1 MRLASVAAIG
11 DFWRVIREFNPEGIE
26 REATAPLDIRVVG
39 EPDSGKRTLIRS
51 LHGTSDGVATTGPF
65 RLVDVDYG
73 RGPLP
78 EIESA
83 DLVILAVRLNQDL
96 VEAGRRAAALFAR
109 RRIPTLLVFTHADQV
124 ENTREMRN
132 SAYRAFSFISYL
144 KTSFLDARDRSEV
157 QARLLPMLLE
167 TVPSLRTPLAR
178 RLPPIRPLVAE
189 QIISETCRV
198 NAQFALAAN
207 LPANLPFLG
216 GVAGNVADLVVL
228 TKNQVMLVF
237 RLAAIYGRD
246 ISLTRRV
253 LAEVAP
259 VIGGAFLWRTVARM
273 AVGMLPTLFAA
284 VPKMAVAYVGTFVVG
299 HAARYYYDEGR
310 RPPRSLIQEYGA
322 EGARLYRRFV
332 AAGRVPDEAAV

>member
-1 MRLASVAAIG
+1 MRLASVAAVG

-39 EPDSGKRTLIRS
+39 ELESGKRTLIQS

-65 RLVDVDYG
+65 RPIDVEYG
-73 RGPLP
+73 REPLP
-78 EIESA
+78 DIEDA
-83 DLVILAVRLNQDL
+83 DLVILVVRLDQDL
-96 VEAGRRAAALFAR
+96 AEAGRRAARLFAR
-109 RRIPTLLVFTHADQV
+109 KRVPTLLVFTHADRV

-132 SAYRAFSFISYL
+132 GAYRAFSFISYL

-207 LPANLPFLG
+207 L
-216 GVAGNVADLVVL
+216 VVL

-253 LAEVAP
+253 LAEIAP
-259 VIGGAFLWRTVARM
+259 VVGGAFLWRTVARM

-284 VPKMAVAYVGTFVVG
+284 APKMAVAYVGTFVVG

-332 AAGRVPDEAAV
+332 AAGRVPDEAVV